1 MKVGFHPAAAEE
13 FQQTAAF
20 YEQRVEGLG
29 ERFIREMERTT
40 LLLSERPEL
49 GAVYQTHYRR
59 VLMARFPFTVVYR
72 VASDEI
78 QIIAVAHQRQQPGYW
93 VGR

>member
-13 FQQTAAF
+13 FQQTADF
-20 YEQRVEGLG
+20 YERRVEGLG
-29 ERFIREMERTT
+29 ERFIVELEQTT

-59 VLMARFPFTVVYR
+59 MLMARFPFSVVYR
-72 VASDEI
+72 VAPDEI
-78 QIIAVAHQRQQPGYW
+78 HIIAVAHQRQQPAYW